1 MQTDEGVEEHVAAQ
15 SWARYRA
22 WNEAIADYL
31 FSDSSAGRA
40 VYLAI
45 EDDDLAHLCRILGE
59 PDDQSSAPLV
69 EAVKATLNLEP
80 GVNDFRDH
88 VQYVGA
94 RAGGSLDT
102 PSSLALLVVLSLAA
116 ASMDA
121 ADGMAAHNYYGRLTR
136 LLGITDPDT
145 IRRLESGYQHVAE
158 DLWTPLNDWLVAW
171 DGARGVPTAYPVG
184 QRYIGLPMSQALVR
198 RRDRNA
204 LHRIFGVEGL
214 PPGYRIGTS
223 DMERIIENWAARAM
237 SPLSHPFRALWASP
251 VARERMTAIATLELE
266 TWDGRGG
273 ALDPSATGSSRAG
286 GVRLTATFRS
296 FPRSHV
302 ELSLAVPIE
311 TADGAATLL
320 AEGPNGPTP
329 VLVIGGPGG
338 VSNLANPGDFDP
350 DSLLADEISLHEPDS
365 DRRFHRFPRTA
376 VVLRADGLQGNY
388 VETGRSQLGEKC
400 IVLVAGSLAERARE
414 VLRLVARPGC
424 REVPPGTP
432 GLPAGWVMFRD
443 VEILARYEGPLH
455 ADLTVLQPLAGAT
468 LSISGGF
475 QMPGHL
481 RKWSSLEPPEIQ
493 GIVESAGSVRVR
505 VDRGDRIGQPVLD
518 RSFSSNI
525 ALVLLSSGELADGE
539 YLVTLYADAGNR
551 PVATSVLRLRSSDS
565 VAAEA
570 AGEVGSVRHVPTLQG
585 PTWAVSAVVIAP
597 TDGGT
602 GHSVCG
608 LAQMAG
614 IEPEIDQP
622 RPPQTASVTPA
633 ALDRRKVTQHLGMP
647 PARSRPRPVVVP
659 VARPVLRMGRG
670 LGDASCMKTL
680 AHRFE
685 LPDDRPDAPK
695 STFIESA
702 CVNCGLEKRFPTR
715 GRQKKAPQSR
725 TNAPLLIASLPPA
738 TSTDVEIAATV
749 AFDTLCHLGGGP
761 SSALDKVAVQVDSS
775 ALYGDRLLRAL
786 EVAGH
791 IDVVRAADG
800 RPLHWAM
807 TPSTVVPLQS
817 GDAWLVGWRSRS
829 MVGQLRAAAELWGG
843 SVREDLDV
851 GIPRVTLTGVDGTL
865 LRDVLSDAQLGDRT
879 PVVGSVSPLALLH
892 ALPRVSKVGRGL
904 QRSPLPGVERASR
917 WDTASATW
925 VSTATVADPGAYRLQ
940 GVTTRYGYRS
950 RRDVLEGTIA
960 FAGVH
965 LVKHLASAAAGDPLP
980 GYHAESASV
989 VVPLGADLP
998 GLYGRALVAC
1008 SGRQPLVREKSR
1020 LLQYTEVPR
1029 AVADALANRLRS

>member
-1 MQTDEGVEEHVAAQ
+1 MRTDEGVEGHVAAQ
-15 SWARYRA
+15 IWGRYRA
-22 WNEAIADYL
+22 WNEALADYL

-45 EDDDLAHLCRILGE
+45 EDDDLAHLCRSLGE
-59 PDDQSSAPLV
+59 PDDLSSGPLV

-80 GVNDFRDH
+80 GINDFHDH
-88 VQYVGA
+88 LQYVQA
-94 RAGGSLDT
+94 RPDGSLET

-145 IRRLESGYQHVAE
+145 IRRLQSGYQHVAE
-158 DLWTPLNDWLVAW
+158 DLWWPLNDWLIAW

-198 RRDRNA
+198 LRDRNA
-204 LHRIFGVEGL
+204 LHRVFSIEGL

-237 SPLSHPFRALWASP
+237 SPLSQPFRALWASP
-251 VARERMTAIATLELE
+251 AARERMTAIATLELE
-266 TWDGRGG
+266 TWDGSGG
-273 ALDPSATGSSRAG
+273 APDPSAAG
-286 GVRLTATFRS
+286 APVAGAVRLTATFRS

-302 ELSLAVPIE
+302 EMSLAVPIE
-311 TADGAATLL
+311 TADGVATLL
-320 AEGPNGPTP
+320 AEGPDGPTP
-329 VLVIGGPGG
+329 VRVIGSPGG
-338 VSNLANPGDFDP
+338 VSSLANPGDFDP
-350 DSLLADEISLHEPDS
+350 DSLLADEITLHEPES

-376 VVLRADGLQGNY
+376 VVLRTDGLQGNY
-388 VETGRSQLGEKC
+388 VETGHSQLGEKC

-414 VLRLVARPGC
+414 VLRSVARPGFS
-424 REVPPGTP
+424 EVSPGTP
-432 GLPAGWVMFRD
+432 GLPAGWAMFRD

-455 ADLTVLQPLAGAT
+455 ADLSVLQPLAGAS

-481 RKWSSLEPPEIQ
+481 RKWSSLQPPEIQ
-493 GIVESAGSVRVR
+493 GIVDTAESVRVR
-505 VDRGDRIGQPVLD
+505 VDRGDRIGEPVLD

-525 ALVLLSSGELADGE
+525 ALVALSSEELANGE
-539 YLVTLYADAGNR
+539 YLVTLYADGGSR

-565 VAAEA
+565 LTAEA
-570 AGEVGSVRHVPTLQG
+570 ESEVGSVRHVPTLQG
-585 PTWAVSAVVIAP
+585 PAWAVSATLIGS
-597 TDGGT
+597 TDGGAAP
-602 GHSVCG
+602 SACG

-614 IEPEIDQP
+614 IEPETDQP
-622 RPPQTASVTPA
+622 RTAQTGTLTPA
-633 ALDRRKVTQHLGMP
+633 AFDRRRMTHDLGMP
-647 PARSRPRPVVVP
+647 PARSRPRPVVAP

-695 STFIESA
+695 SAFIESA

-715 GRQKKAPQSR
+715 GRLKKPRQSR
-725 TNAPLLIASLPPA
+725 AHAPLVIASLPPA
-738 TSTDVEIAATV
+738 TPTDLETAATV
-749 AFDTLCHLGGGP
+749 AFDTLCHLGGGS
-761 SSALDKVAVQVDSS
+761 SSALDKVALQVDSS

-786 EVAGH
+786 EIAGH
-791 IDVVRAADG
+791 IDVARGTDG

-807 TPSTVVPLQS
+807 TPPTVVPLQS
-817 GDAWLVGWRSRS
+817 GEGWLVGWRSRS
-829 MVGQLRAAAELWGG
+829 MVSKLQAAAELWGG
-843 SVREDLDV
+843 SVREDLDM
-851 GIPRVTLTGVDGTL
+851 GIPRVTLTGVDGSL

-879 PVVGSVSPLALLH
+879 PVVGSVSALALVR
-892 ALPRVSKVGRGL
+892 ALPRISEVGRQL
-904 QRSPLPGVERASR
+904 QRSPLPGFERATR

-925 VSTATVADPGAYRLQ
+925 VSTPTVADPGAYRLQ
-940 GVTTRYGYRS
+940 TVTTRYGYRS

-960 FAGVH
+960 FSGVH
-965 LVKHLASAAAGDPLP
+965 LVKHLASAAVGDPLA

-1008 SGRQPLVREKSR
+1008 SGRLPLVREKSR

-1029 AVADALANRLRS
+1029 AVADALATRLGS